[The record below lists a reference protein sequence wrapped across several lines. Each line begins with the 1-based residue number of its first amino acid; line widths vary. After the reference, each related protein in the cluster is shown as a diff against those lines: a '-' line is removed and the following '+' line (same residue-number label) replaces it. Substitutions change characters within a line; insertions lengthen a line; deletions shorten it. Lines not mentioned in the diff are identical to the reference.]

1 MSNDLLISIEQI
13 VSQKDLP
20 PEVLIHA
27 IESALLAV
35 MKKRYGSA
43 RSVSVKINEE
53 TGEIKI
59 SVPKK
64 VVEIMHDYLT
74 EIPIEEA
81 QKIDPEVKLGD
92 LLEVE
97 VDPRDFGRIDAQKA
111 RQILVQKLR
120 DAERENIYAEYK
132 EREGE
137 LVWGVVQRIEGG
149 NVIVDL
155 ERAEGIIPR
164 SEQVPK
170 ESYMR
175 GDQLKCYVIRV
186 DQTPRGP
193 LIILSRTHP
202 GLVGRLFETE
212 VPEIEE
218 GLVRIVGIVREP
230 GERSKVAVLATEENI
245 DPVGTFVGIKGSR
258 VQAVVREL
266 RGEKIDI
273 LEWSPDPEIFVANA
287 LSPAKVSKVVIDE
300 ESKIARVVVPDDQL
314 SLAIGKRGQNARLAA
329 KLTGWKI
336 DIKSESQMKEELKE
350 VIVKSL
356 FKEEEEELELE
367 SIDGIG
373 PKLADGLQ
381 ESGFDSVESIAHAG
395 LDELAQIPGIGAK
408 TAERIKRAA
417 MEMLG
422 LRDDLGE
429 EDEKR
434 PG

>member
-1 MSNDLLISIEQI
+1 MSNDLLVSIERI

-20 PEVLIHA
+20 PEVLLHA

-35 MKKRYGSA
+35 MRKRYGPG
-43 RSVSVKINEE
+43 RSISVKINEE

-81 QKIDPEVKLGD
+81 RKIDPEAKVGD
-92 LLEVE
+92 MLEVE

-111 RQILVQKLR
+111 RQILIQKLR

-132 EREGE
+132 EKEGE
-137 LVWGVVQRIEGG
+137 LVWGIVQRMEGG

-155 ERAEGIIPR
+155 ERTEGIIPK
-164 SEQVPK
+164 SEQIQK
-170 ESYMR
+170 ENYMR
-175 GDQLKCYVIRV
+175 GDQLKSYVLRV

-202 GLVGRLFETE
+202 GLVARLFEAE

-273 LEWSPDPEIFVANA
+273 IEWSPDPSIFVANA
-287 LSPAKVSKVVIDE
+287 LSPAKVSKVMIDE
-300 ESKIARVVVPDDQL
+300 EDKIARVVVPDDQL

-356 FKEEEEELELE
+356 FKDEEEPEVK

-373 PKLADGLQ
+373 PKLADGLH

-395 LDELAQIPGIGAK
+395 LDELAQVPGIGTK
-408 TAERIKRAA
+408 TAERIKKAA

-422 LRDDLGE
+422 LTDEPGE
-429 EDEKR
+429 GDEESSN
-434 PG
+434 